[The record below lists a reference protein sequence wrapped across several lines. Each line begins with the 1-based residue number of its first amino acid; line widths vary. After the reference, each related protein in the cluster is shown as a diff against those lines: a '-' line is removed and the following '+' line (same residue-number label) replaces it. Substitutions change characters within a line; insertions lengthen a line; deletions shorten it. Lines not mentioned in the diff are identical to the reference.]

1 MKLNPESCYQAVLT
15 HDPRFDGVFFV
26 GIATTGIYCRTVC
39 SARRPR
45 RENCTFYPSAAAAE
59 RAGYRPCLRCRPEMA
74 PGRARADAVGR
85 LAAAAAARIEDGA
98 LTEGSVGS
106 LASEMGV
113 TDRHLRRALRSEF
126 GVAPIELAQTQRL
139 LFARRLLR
147 DTTLPITEVAY
158 VSGFSSVRRF
168 NALFHARYRTNPTT
182 LRKSQTPA
190 AQTGTLICELSFR
203 PPLNW
208 DAMLDFLSDRALPG
222 VEWVDRDSYY
232 RTVALREHRGWIA
245 VSRSSTRYALRVE
258 LSASLAPALP
268 PLLARLRRLF
278 DLGADP
284 ELIAERLGGLAIDDP
299 GMRLP
304 GAFSGF
310 ETAVRAIIGQ
320 QISVRA
326 ANTLAGRL
334 VESMGAP
341 IESPFPALTRLS
353 PTAERI
359 ARATPGEISAI
370 GIVTSRANA
379 IIALANA
386 VIDRSLSF
394 GPGVNIERTMARLKQ
409 IPGVGDWTAEYIAMR
424 ALSWPDAFP
433 HTDLGIRKAL
443 GETNPARVLEMAE
456 AWRPWRSYAVIRLW
470 RSLKPLSPD
479 TGSAM

>member
-1 MKLNPESCYQAVLT
+1 
-15 HDPRFDGVFFV
+15 
-26 GIATTGIYCRTVC
+26 
-39 SARRPR
+39 
-45 RENCTFYPSAAAAE
+45 
-59 RAGYRPCLRCRPEMA
+59 
-74 PGRARADAVGR
+74 
-85 LAAAAAARIEDGA
+85 
-98 LTEGSVGS
+98 
-106 LASEMGV
+106 
-113 TDRHLRRALRSEF
+113 
-126 GVAPIELAQTQRL
+126 
-139 LFARRLLR
+139 
-147 DTTLPITEVAY
+147 
-158 VSGFSSVRRF
+158 
-168 NALFHARYRTNPTT
+168 LFHARYRTNPTA

-190 AQTGTLICELSFR
+190 PQTGTLVCELSFR

-222 VEWVDRDSYY
+222 VESVDRNSYY

-245 VSRSSTRYALRVE
+245 VSRSLSRNTLRVE